1 MERIVKNKIRPLYAE
16 LQGYLTEAPAVKYNY
31 DHIDTASVW
40 PQYNQAISELIN
52 KTNIKK
58 YGRFK
63 ITPLSSQT
71 LEAFV
76 RVLDYRQKL
85 GGLIARL
92 HAEYF
97 FDEPAP
103 FSGMPSTII
112 QQTQSQSVDIQMLL
126 TIQSKIDEQLSKFP
140 DGSPEKS
147 FLQKLKTSLTGI
159 KDVTQLIAQLIS
171 AAKSTGLTVEELTK
185 IFS

>member
-1 MERIVKNKIRPLYAE
+1 MKDKVRPLYAE
-16 LQGYLTEAPAVKYNY
+16 LQGYLTEAPVVKGNM
-31 DHIDTASVW
+31 DGIDTVSVW
-40 PQYNQAISELIN
+40 ESYHQAIAELIKITGKEEYN
-52 KTNIKK
+52 
-58 YGRFK
+58 RFMV
-63 ITPLSSQT
+63 TPLSSQT
-71 LEAFV
+71 MGAFI

-97 FDEPAP
+97 YDEPAP
-103 FSGMPSTII
+103 FAGMPSTII

-147 FLQKLKTSLTGI
+147 FLQRLKTSLTGI

-171 AAKSTGLTVEELTK
+171 AAKSTGLTIEEIAR
-185 IFS
+185 IFI